1 MIDDTTIDQAVDH
14 ADKPQSIQDRIGAK
28 FGFPAKDQAATE
40 ETPAAVPSDVAELE
54 WDGER
59 FTVPVKLKDA
69 FMRNEDYTKKTQE
82 LAEQRRAVDQL
93 REISQTK
100 QMDAVFG
107 ESVQAEQLQIAMID
121 AYLNSQVGKLDPT
134 TMTTD
139 DIIRKKIEIDNL
151 KEQREGLKAVV
162 ADKRSQFQTSIKSK
176 IDELRGKSRE
186 LAAKSIQGFS
196 EQTEGEM
203 RKFALA
209 EGLAEPEIDNVLLDP
224 RSYKIIWKAM
234 QFDRVQAGTVKA
246 DTAVKALKPGAAS
259 TRVPQEAIDKNRF
272 TNAMAKA
279 TTSAEKARIIEQR
292 LMGTFAKG
300 K

>member
-1 MIDDTTIDQAVDH
+1 MIDDTTIDPPVEH
-14 ADKPQSIQDRIGAK
+14 AEKPESLQDRIGAK
-28 FGFPAKDQAATE
+28 FGFPGKDQVAE
-40 ETPAAVPSDVAELE
+40 ETPAAVPSEVAELE

-82 LAEQRRAVDQL
+82 LAEQRRTVDQL

-107 ESVQAEQLQIAMID
+107 ESVQAEQQQIAMID
-121 AYLNSQVGKLDPT
+121 AYLTQVGKVDWS

-139 DIIRKKIEIDNL
+139 DIIRRKIEIDNL
-151 KEQREGLKAVV
+151 KEQREGLKAVI
-162 ADKRSQFQTSIKSK
+162 ADKRSQFQQSLKSK

-196 EQTEGEM
+196 EQTEGDM

-259 TRVPQEAIDKNRF
+259 VRVPQEAIDKNRYLS
-272 TNAMAKA
+272 ALSKA
-279 TTSAEKARIIEQR
+279 TSSGEKAKLI
-292 LMGTFAKG
+292 
-300 K
+300 